1 MAAAAESA
9 TVVMLAA
16 AETAVVAKSVAAVS
30 ASPVDAEPRFT
41 PPEEHAEEHAEAS
54 LVTTGPRASAES
66 AHV

>member
-41 PPEEHAEEHAEAS
+41 PPEEHAEAS
-54 LVTTGPRASAES
+54 LVTTGPGASAES